1 MNENF
6 DELTVPTRAFVT
18 FEHIVTAEMAQD
30 MEFELYEHNIKM
42 QRAQY
47 AGQVI
52 WEDTHH
58 KTCIPKVWKQ
68 VLINIGVWIL
78 ILLYM
83 KFLVWITHMKIEADY
98 IAHPPGAECDSILEQ
113 AGYYEPDSVG
123 AKVFAWFEY
132 NKLKEAYI

>member
-1 MNENF
+1 MVNENF

-98 IAHPPGAECDSILEQ
+98 IAHPPGAECDAILEQ
-113 AGYYEPDSVG
+113 AGY
-123 AKVFAWFEY
+123 
-132 NKLKEAYI
+132 